1 MNFLF
6 LIFVYLIKFHQILA
20 DISSFSNIKR
30 RLQESEKENDNSLLF
45 DKLFSD
51 FKKEWENTMS
61 DFISQYIY
69 LIPVPYKK
77 EIDYYE
83 IITQIPCVMRGAFL
97 NEDAN
102 SENDVIDFKIISP
115 NNTIIYEVSSIG
127 SIFSLN
133 ITQKGVYKLLFYNK
147 AINKEVYPTLIMNT
161 GQNLI
166 VEKESLS
173 ETEKKIDK
181 VISFLLKHEQEN
193 KMNRGFIKKRNES
206 LINTNNFFYI
216 FSLIETVV
224 LIAVSFWQY
233 YYLKHLFEIKGSL

>member
-1 MNFLF
+1 MNFLCF
-6 LIFVYLIKFHQILA
+6 ILVYLIKFHQILA
-20 DISSFSNIKR
+20 NISSFPNIKR
-30 RLQESEKENDNSLLF
+30 RLQESKEEDDNSLLF

-97 NEDAN
+97 YEDAN

-115 NNTIIYEVSSIG
+115 NNTILYEVSSIG

-133 ITQKGVYKLLFYNK
+133 ITQKGIYKLLFYNK
-147 AINKEVYPTLIMNT
+147 YINKEINPTLIMNT
-161 GQNLI
+161 GQNLV
-166 VEKESLS
+166 VEKENLS
-173 ETEKKIDK
+173 ETEKKFDK
-181 VISFLLKHEQEN
+181 VISFLIKHEQEN

-224 LIAVSFWQY
+224 LIGVSIWQY

>member
-1 MNFLF
+1 MNFLL
-6 LIFVYLIKFHQILA
+6 LILVYLIKFHLILA

-30 RLQESEKENDNSLLF
+30 RLQESEKEDDNSLLF

-115 NNTIIYEVSSIG
+115 NNTIIYEASSIG

-133 ITQKGVYKLLFYNK
+133 ITQKGIYKLLFYNK

-173 ETEKKIDK
+173 ETEKKFDK

-233 YYLKHLFEIKGSL
+233 YYLKHLFGIKGSL